1 LIFESLLYTCQ
12 AKPFPGGGHAGVV
25 EDVPDAEWDDFDEE
39 AALEEEE
46 EVTVLGGE
54 GYSAEQL
61 AAAERR
67 LEQSQARHA
76 DPSIYSA

>member
-1 LIFESLLYTCQ
+1 M
-12 AKPFPGGGHAGVV
+12 
-25 EDVPDAEWDDFDEE
+25 EDVPDARWDDFDEE

-46 EVTVLGGE
+46 EVAVLGGE

-67 LEQSQARHA
+67 LEQSQARLTG
-76 DPSIYSA
+76 PSMCSA

>member
-1 LIFESLLYTCQ
+1 M
-12 AKPFPGGGHAGVV
+12 

-46 EVTVLGGE
+46 EVAVLDGE

-67 LEQSQARHA
+67 LEQSQARLA
-76 DPSIYSA
+76 SPSMFSA